1 MILPENQ
8 RFYKKALSVI
18 TIILPSEKA
27 VKKAAKLLEHISNAE
42 NACLD

>member
-1 MILPENQ
+1 MILPENR
-8 RFYKKALSVI
+8 RFYMCAFSVI

-27 VKKAAKLLEHISNAE
+27 VKKAAKLPEHISNAE

>member
-8 RFYKKALSVI
+8 RFYMEALSVI

-27 VKKAAKLLEHISNAE
+27 VKKAAKPPEHISNAE
-42 NACLD
+42 KPCLD